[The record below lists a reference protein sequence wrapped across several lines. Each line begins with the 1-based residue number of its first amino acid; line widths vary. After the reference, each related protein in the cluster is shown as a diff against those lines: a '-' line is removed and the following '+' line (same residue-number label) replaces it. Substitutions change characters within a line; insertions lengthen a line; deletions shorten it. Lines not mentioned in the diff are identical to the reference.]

1 MVLQPLYMKPQ
12 WNFTTYAGLVSHR
25 HVLHTI
31 KGGGEKSRLVP
42 ELGQMFE
49 INGNFLVFIELGQ
62 KKEKKEKEL
71 SFFIGWAW
79 GVLQL
84 PLLVLLRL
92 FPLTEQKQT
101 LFSIVVFSY
110 SCWEGVGGLSVGIL
124 LLWNMVGKDAWAK
137 YLYKH
142 GQ

>member
-1 MVLQPLYMKPQ
+1 MEIFWFSL
-12 WNFTTYAGLVSHR
+12 S
-25 HVLHTI
+25 
-31 KGGGEKSRLVP
+31 GG
-42 ELGQMFE
+42 
-49 INGNFLVFIELGQ
+49 
-62 KKEKKEKEL
+62 KKEKKRKEKRL

-142 GQ
+142 GQQEGTS